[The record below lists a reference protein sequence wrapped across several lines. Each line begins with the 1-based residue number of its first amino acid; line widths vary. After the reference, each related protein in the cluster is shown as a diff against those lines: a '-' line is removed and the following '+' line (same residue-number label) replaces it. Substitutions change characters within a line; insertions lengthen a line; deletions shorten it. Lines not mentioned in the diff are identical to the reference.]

1 MEQIDMK
8 NKPILNLIIK
18 MSLPIII
25 SMIINALYNIVDSF
39 FVAKVSDE
47 AMTAISYI
55 FPLQYLANA
64 CGIGFGVAI
73 ASLTAFYYGANKK
86 EEAIYSA
93 SKGVIL
99 SIIHGIV
106 ITIFSLLVAKPFLMM
121 FTNNEQII
129 KYGLDYFYIVAFFAP
144 LITVSMALEKI
155 LQAQGKMKITMIAM
169 AIGAVINI
177 VLDPIFIINL
187 NMGVIGA
194 AIATGIGLLI
204 SLLAYIII
212 FIKFI

>member
-1 MEQIDMK
+1 MEQLDMK

-73 ASLTAFYYGANKK
+73 ASLSGFYYGANKK
-86 EEAIYSA
+86 EEASYSA

-106 ITIFSLLVAKPFLMM
+106 ITIFSFFIMFLPS
-121 FTNNEQII
+121 
-129 KYGLDYFYIVAFFAP
+129 FFFLP
-144 LITVSMALEKI
+144 HL
-155 LQAQGKMKITMIAM
+155 
-169 AIGAVINI
+169 
-177 VLDPIFIINL
+177 
-187 NMGVIGA
+187 
-194 AIATGIGLLI
+194 
-204 SLLAYIII
+204 
-212 FIKFI
+212 

>member
-121 FTNNEQII
+121 YRAASLSKHNA
-129 KYGLDYFYIVAFFAP
+129 YPYSLSAP
-144 LITVSMALEKI
+144 SRISVVNLLA
-155 LQAQGKMKITMIAM
+155 
-169 AIGAVINI
+169 
-177 VLDPIFIINL
+177 IFI
-187 NMGVIGA
+187 
-194 AIATGIGLLI
+194 
-204 SLLAYIII
+204 S
-212 FIKFI
+212 

>member
-106 ITIFSLLVAKPFLMM
+106 LLYFLYWWQNH
-121 FTNNEQII
+121 F
-129 KYGLDYFYIVAFFAP
+129 
-144 LITVSMALEKI
+144 
-155 LQAQGKMKITMIAM
+155 
-169 AIGAVINI
+169 
-177 VLDPIFIINL
+177 
-187 NMGVIGA
+187 
-194 AIATGIGLLI
+194 
-204 SLLAYIII
+204 
-212 FIKFI
+212 